1 MESGNKLLCA
11 YKNVRRELDNYAAT
25 VKKQIHI
32 CVDTNDVAAV
42 NELMKYNT
50 QLRELYA
57 DIDKAEHIIKVLEKS
72 GILPENKVNAVSE
85 QTVVEDIE
93 TLYASELEE
102 ILLSQKVSVV
112 NRYVRGVKIGGGAMV
127 KLSTATDLLVYFG
140 ALLFKAKPELVASLA
155 KAGKSLTATKKK
167 ATIATFV
174 VNVPADYTDSYTP
187 IPNSAYFVYNRESF
201 DKKLDCVRAMVDYLD
216 DIREED
222 VTILFVPN
230 EKRRAKLK
238 HKV

>member
-1 MESGNKLLCA
+1 MAKAKFERTKPHCNIGTIGHVDHGKTTLTAAITKVLA
-11 YKNVRRELDNYAAT
+11 EKGYA
-25 VKKQIHI
+25 QFE
-32 CVDTNDVAAV
+32 D
-42 NELMKYNT
+42 
-50 QLRELYA
+50 YA

-72 GILPENKVNAVSE
+72 GILSENKVNAVSE

-140 ALLFKAKPELVASLA
+140 ALLYKAKPELVASLV

-174 VNVPADYTDSYTP
+174 VNVPTDYTDSYTP

-201 DKKLDCVRAMVDYLD
+201 DKKLDCVRAMVGYLD
-216 DIREED
+216 DIREAD
-222 VTILFVPN
+222 VTILFAPN
-230 EKRRAKLK
+230 EKRKAKLK